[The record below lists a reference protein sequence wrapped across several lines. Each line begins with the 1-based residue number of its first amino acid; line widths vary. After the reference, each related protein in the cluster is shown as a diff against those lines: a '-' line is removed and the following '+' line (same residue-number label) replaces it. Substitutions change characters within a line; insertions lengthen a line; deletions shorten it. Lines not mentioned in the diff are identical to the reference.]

1 MKLDVSGQIFE
12 ISTNM
17 NIHQNPS
24 RGRRVVPREHTDGR
38 INTTKLIVAFRNF
51 AKASVKTLDER
62 ERKQSL
68 LYSELIY
75 TILKATAVR
84 VSVRH
89 FVLNLK

>member
-1 MKLDVSGQIFE
+1 
-12 ISTNM
+12 M

-24 RGRRVVPREHTDGR
+24 RGSRVVPQKLTDGR
-38 INTTKLIVAFRNF
+38 TNTTKLIVAFRNF
-51 AKASVKTLDER
+51 GKASVKTLDER

-75 TILKATAVR
+75 TILKTTAVR
-84 VSVRH
+84 VSVCH